1 MLHMAKR
8 PFAAV
13 TVLLNGSVT
22 STAVARRRRA
32 PDLRPIAIEPTGDG
46 RAAVTSVLVRS
57 AIYLCPF
64 PKSINEVYI
73 VTWSTAWIHW

>member
-13 TVLLNGSVT
+13 TVLLNGTVP
-22 STAVARRRRA
+22 APGGARRRRA

-46 RAAVTSVLVRS
+46 RAAVTSVLVR
-57 AIYLCPF
+57 
-64 PKSINEVYI
+64 
-73 VTWSTAWIHW
+73 